1 MIAASRFSSRWV
13 LLLAALA
20 TAGCGVQIV
29 TSPSDAGPDAL
40 SLDASADATDA
51 RADAG
56 VDARMPDAFSPD
68 SPDAF
73 AEDAFMPDAFVPDAP
88 DAFAPDAFAPD
99 AFAPDAFAFDAFAF
113 DAFGSDAPLPDAFS
127 RDAFMPDAFSRD
139 AFMPDA
145 FSRDAFSPDA
155 FAPDAFL
162 GPDGGVVGGI
172 DLRSAGVFAVLAGS
186 TVTSTGFSMITGN
199 VGVSPGTALIG
210 FPPATVVG
218 VIHLADP
225 VAAIAK
231 LDLTTAYIDAAGRST
246 APISVSGNLGGMT
259 LAPGLYRSTSSLAV
273 SSGALTLD
281 AGGNANAVFI
291 FQAASTF
298 TMTSG
303 RQIILA
309 GGARAAN
316 IYWQVGTSATIGS
329 TAVLAGTILADQ
341 SITLE
346 TGARVDGRVLT
357 RIGAVTL
364 DSAIVIV
371 PSP

>member
-29 TSPSDAGPDAL
+29 TSPSDTGPDAL

-56 VDARMPDAFSPD
+56 VDARMPDVFSPD

-88 DAFAPDAFAPD
+88 DAFAPDAFA
-99 AFAPDAFAFDAFAF
+99 F
-113 DAFGSDAPLPDAFS
+113 DAFGADAPMPDAFMPDAFS
-127 RDAFMPDAFSRD
+127 RDAFMPDAFSPD

-186 TVTSTGFSMITGN
+186 TVTSTGLSMITGN

-210 FPPATVVG
+210 FPPAVVVG

-225 VAAIAK
+225 VAALAK

-316 IYWQVGTSATIGS
+316 IYWQVGTSATLG
-329 TAVLAGTILADQ
+329 TNAVFSGTILADQ

-364 DSAIVIV
+364 DSAIVVV